1 MSDKHRPRR
10 AKGGVIPPS
19 SAPVASAS
27 EPAPKRVRSRRFRII
42 VIALAALTTVLMVAG
57 IVAYGYINR
66 LQTVFEEERNVIEEL
81 DDLDDDTAYRTS
93 EGTVNVLLLGSDSRG
108 DEEEQYRQETGEE
121 GERSDAIMLVHIPED
136 RSGIYVMSIMRDLW
150 VDIPGQ
156 GQGRVNSALSA
167 GGLELAVDTVEDMLY
182 THIDHVVTINFDG
195 FEDLT
200 TALGGVYVENPRSF
214 SAGQQNPAFYPEGS
228 IRLEGSSA
236 LRFVRERKS
245 FPTSD
250 HIRVENQ
257 QLVMRAIASRFLSGD
272 TLTNPQ
278 RIFGVLEAILPYMEM
293 DSALDA
299 DTIVSY
305 ALGMTNLRGSDIH
318 TFTMPAGEPH
328 TTSGGAQVILPDEE
342 MMGLL
347 RESLADENM
356 GEFMRY
362 TESLDPDP
370 GTIAAPDDEEPLGL
384 HVGRQLGQSISRD
397 G

>member
-1 MSDKHRPRR
+1 M
-10 AKGGVIPPS
+10 
-19 SAPVASAS
+19 
-27 EPAPKRVRSRRFRII
+27 RSRRFRII

-200 TALGGVYVENPRSF
+200 TALAVSTWRTHGPSQPDNRTQPSTQRVRSG
-214 SAGQQNPAFYPEGS
+214 SRDPAPC
-228 IRLEGSSA
+228 
-236 LRFVRERKS
+236 VS
-245 FPTSD
+245 FAS
-250 HIRVENQ
+250 
-257 QLVMRAIASRFLSGD
+257 ASRSPPAI
-272 TLTNPQ
+272 T
-278 RIFGVLEAILPYMEM
+278 FGW
-293 DSALDA
+293 
-299 DTIVSY
+299 
-305 ALGMTNLRGSDIH
+305 R
-318 TFTMPAGEPH
+318 
-328 TTSGGAQVILPDEE
+328 TS
-342 MMGLL
+342 
-347 RESLADENM
+347 SW
-356 GEFMRY
+356 
-362 TESLDPDP
+362 
-370 GTIAAPDDEEPLGL
+370 
-384 HVGRQLGQSISRD
+384 
-397 G
+397 

>member
-1 MSDKHRPRR
+1 M
-10 AKGGVIPPS
+10 
-19 SAPVASAS
+19 
-27 EPAPKRVRSRRFRII
+27 RSRRFRII